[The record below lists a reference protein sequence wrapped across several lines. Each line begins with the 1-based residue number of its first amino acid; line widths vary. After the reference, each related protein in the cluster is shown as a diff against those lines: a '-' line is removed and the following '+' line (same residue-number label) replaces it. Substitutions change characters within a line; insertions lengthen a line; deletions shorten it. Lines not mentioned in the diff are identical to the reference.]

1 MNTTSRVAPICNLD
15 VKKFL
20 ADLHIHTALSP
31 CAEEEMTPAA
41 IVRQAIR
48 KGLAMIAICDHNTAG
63 NTIAVREAAGTDI
76 TVIAGIEITTFEEV
90 HVIGFF
96 PNFRIAYEVGE
107 KLSVTLPELRDTS
120 RGFGEQLFMN
130 AQGQTLRHETKML
143 SAPSTLT
150 LSESVNLIRQY
161 NGLAIA
167 AHLDRRSFSVISQ
180 LGMLP
185 EDIRFDAIELS
196 AAAVRSSRV
205 PEFTSFGLPVITSSD
220 SHFLS
225 EIGICRTV
233 FEIVEPTFCEMALAF
248 KAIGGRRC
256 YVA

>member
-1 MNTTSRVAPICNLD
+1 MDTTSRVAPICNLD
-15 VKKFL
+15 VKNFL

-31 CAEEEMTPAA
+31 CAEEEMTPSA
-41 IVRQAIR
+41 IVRKAIR
-48 KGLAMIAICDHNTAG
+48 EGLSLIAICDHNTAG
-63 NTIAVREAAGTDI
+63 NTDVVREAAGTAI
-76 TVIAGIEITTFEEV
+76 KVIAGIEITTFEEV
-90 HVIGFF
+90 HVIGLF
-96 PNFRIAYEVGE
+96 PNSKIADEVGE
-107 KLSVTLPELRDTS
+107 TILATLPELTDDS
-120 RGFGEQLFMN
+120 RRFGEQLFMN

-150 LSESVNLIRQY
+150 LFESVNLIRQY

-185 EDIRFDAIELS
+185 EDTRFDAIEIS

-248 KAIGGRRC
+248 KEIGGRRC